1 MIKVILSTL
10 ISVFLLVCAVT
21 IFYWRDSKFDPSSQD
36 LLIFFGL
43 IPLGISLVL
52 LTPYFLVKAYK
63 YRQAQ
68 KLEAEQQALEQQ
80 NRPAAPE
87 KVKALEHVKLNVFSA
102 SLQSSFGQNQEVFT
116 QIAEMSGANLDPS
129 LVSAY
134 GLPILSFRIDD
145 LEDEADS
152 DQDSDE
158 MGSNDLNPL
167 QRRMTKFIQRE
178 LENNTESLASIAEH
192 LKQSAM
198 FYDSQLAYEYRMH
211 PAWINPNID
220 VHEED
225 EVKVTPVEVY
235 RLNRINVHIV
245 LADTL
250 LHTWDE
256 SQSET
261 VIGQYLDELGI
272 IAQQINIEYHY
283 WGAGNEYHE
292 WINLIKNIQNQPHE
306 VSLMLVQDSEIDQD
320 VYDDRAWSVEGYI
333 PAEFMSSCILAAQ
346 QVQVENLVAT
356 KVIDLVL
363 NETQISTRLDELKL
377 VTLEQYQEE
386 IKFVVIPD
394 DISQAKIV
402 NKISENFE
410 QTPIQSYHHLYSK
423 SSLGHTQN
431 LTKIFSFMLGLH
443 ASDEL
448 HSFIYSVEF
457 PSTHVIIKPVDEE
470 ELTEFID
477 S

>member
-52 LTPYFLVKAYK
+52 LTPYFVVKAYK

-178 LENNTESLASIAEH
+178 LENNTE
-192 LKQSAM
+192 
-198 FYDSQLAYEYRMH
+198 
-211 PAWINPNID
+211 
-220 VHEED
+220 
-225 EVKVTPVEVY
+225 
-235 RLNRINVHIV
+235 
-245 LADTL
+245 
-250 LHTWDE
+250 
-256 SQSET
+256 
-261 VIGQYLDELGI
+261 
-272 IAQQINIEYHY
+272 
-283 WGAGNEYHE
+283 
-292 WINLIKNIQNQPHE
+292 
-306 VSLMLVQDSEIDQD
+306 
-320 VYDDRAWSVEGYI
+320 
-333 PAEFMSSCILAAQ
+333 
-346 QVQVENLVAT
+346 
-356 KVIDLVL
+356 
-363 NETQISTRLDELKL
+363 
-377 VTLEQYQEE
+377 
-386 IKFVVIPD
+386 
-394 DISQAKIV
+394 
-402 NKISENFE
+402 
-410 QTPIQSYHHLYSK
+410 
-423 SSLGHTQN
+423 
-431 LTKIFSFMLGLH
+431 
-443 ASDEL
+443 
-448 HSFIYSVEF
+448 
-457 PSTHVIIKPVDEE
+457 
-470 ELTEFID
+470 
-477 S
+477 

>member
-178 LENNTESLASIAEH
+178 LENNTESLANIAEH

-198 FYDSQLAYEYRMH
+198 FYDSKLAYEYRMH

-235 RLNRINVHIV
+235 RLNRVNVHIV

-261 VIGQYLDELGI
+261 VIGQYLDDLGI
-272 IAQQINIEYHY
+272 IAQQINIEYQY

-306 VSLMLVQDSEIDQD
+306 VSLMLVQDSEIDQV
-320 VYDDRAWSVEGYI
+320 VYDDRACIVRNTWNFARFYHHESCGQCTPCREGTGWLEKVLWRI
-333 PAEFMSSCILAAQ
+333 
-346 QVQVENLVAT
+346 ENGQGRDED
-356 KVIDLVL
+356 IDLL
-363 NETQISTRLDELKL
+363 WS
-377 VTLEQYQEE
+377 
-386 IKFVVIPD
+386 
-394 DISQAKIV
+394 
-402 NKISENFE
+402 
-410 QTPIQSYHHLYSK
+410 IQSKIEGNTICPLGDAASWPVAAAIPGCVPQAWHGHDDAARLPPGPV
-423 SSLGHTQN
+423 GHTRQ
-431 LTKIFSFMLGLH
+431 SAAAG
-443 ASDEL
+443 
-448 HSFIYSVEF
+448 
-457 PSTHVIIKPVDEE
+457 
-470 ELTEFID
+470 
-477 S
+477 